1 MESSTTVV
9 VSFAQ
14 NPAVA
19 EALQG
24 KAIGDEC
31 ELELKATIKE
41 MSPDGVVLNVE
52 ALVPD
57 GYEVKEETESSPAPP
72 PSMVGAGAADQ
83 TLPTMMASM
92 VGKK

>member
-1 MESSTTVV
+1 MESSTSVV

-31 ELELKATIKE
+31 EFELKATVKE
-41 MSPDGVVLNVE
+41 MSADGVVLAVE

-57 GYEVKEETESSPAPP
+57 GYEVKEEPEETPASPPG
-72 PSMVGAGAADQ
+72 MMGAGAADQ
-83 TLPTMMASM
+83 TMPTMMASM